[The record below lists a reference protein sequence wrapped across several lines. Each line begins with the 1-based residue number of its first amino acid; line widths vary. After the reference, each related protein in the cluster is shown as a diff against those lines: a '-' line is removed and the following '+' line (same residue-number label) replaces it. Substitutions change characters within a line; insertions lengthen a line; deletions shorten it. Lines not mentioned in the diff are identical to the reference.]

1 MSASYSPEQRALI
14 LARYRGALEAERAT
28 DSEVRRAVT
37 QMQADLTLNR
47 DEPACQVSR
56 PGTGAS

>member
-14 LARYRGALEAERAT
+14 LAHYRDALKAERAT

-37 QMQADLTLNR
+37 QMQSDLT
-47 DEPACQVSR
+47 ESR
-56 PGTGAS
+56 

>member
-14 LARYRGALEAERAT
+14 LVRYRGALEAERAT

-37 QMQADLTLNR
+37 QMQADLT
-47 DEPACQVSR
+47 ESR
-56 PGTGAS
+56 

>member
-1 MSASYSPEQRALI
+1 MSASYFPEQRALI

-37 QMQADLTLNR
+37 QMQADLT
-47 DEPACQVSR
+47 ESR
-56 PGTGAS
+56 